1 MDELLDLGRLEI
13 NEDVVYNLGQTSGLE
28 NLHFSQLITEAIRR
42 GEGELSR
49 KGTLLINTRVDD
61 RYGESRHTGRTPVA
75 RYIIDDAPDVDFSNA
90 KLNQPI
96 SRDKADSIYNDVISH
111 INNKKEIFVA
121 NRKLGAD
128 LANAFPLQFIT
139 THASRALFAINQFRD
154 LPPAEL
160 TIKGQLEEDVVT
172 ALVAPDMELDAEKYN
187 LSQNGA
193 VILDFIKRR
202 IIVAG
207 MKYCGEPKKGVFT
220 FLNYIYPTKNIFPM
234 HCGANIGKDCETAL
248 FFGLSGTGKTTL
260 SSDPQR
266 VMLGDDEIAWG
277 PNGLF
282 AMEGGCYAK
291 LIRLSKSAEPDIYF
305 AMGKFGALAENV
317 VMHKGFLNP
326 EKPAQPQ

>member
-1 MDELLDLGRLEI
+1 
-13 NEDVVYNLGQTSGLE
+13 
-28 NLHFSQLITEAIRR
+28 
-42 GEGELSR
+42 
-49 KGTLLINTRVDD
+49 
-61 RYGESRHTGRTPVA
+61 
-75 RYIIDDAPDVDFSNA
+75 
-90 KLNQPI
+90 
-96 SRDKADSIYNDVISH
+96 
-111 INNKKEIFVA
+111 
-121 NRKLGAD
+121 

-266 VMLGDDEIAWG
+266 VMLGDDEIACHG
-277 PNGLF
+277 RRLLRQAYQAQQECRAGHLF
-282 AMEGGCYAK
+282 CH
-291 LIRLSKSAEPDIYF
+291 
-305 AMGKFGALAENV
+305 GKVWRPG
-317 VMHKGFLNP
+317 
-326 EKPAQPQ
+326 